1 MWNKRIQRAQCFAT
15 SPEGVGGGVLPYKRL
30 IQGIC
35 RWMGWHFHDWS
46 DYNGAAFSTDLLQ
59 WGRKFSG
66 FGVSRDENG
75 TILG

>member
-1 MWNKRIQRAQCFAT
+1 MFCDK
-15 SPEGVGGGVLPYKRL
+15 PGGGGGGGTSLQETNSGDLPL
-30 IQGIC
+30 DGVA
-35 RWMGWHFHDWS
+35 FHDWS

>member
-1 MWNKRIQRAQCFAT
+1 MRNKEFRELSVLRQARR
-15 SPEGVGGGVLPYKRL
+15 GWGGGVLPYKRL